1 MVNWSHTRTVKYQ
14 GSNHNDECRKLKC
27 AIFMNIFIQITDL
40 WAKPLMF
47 SAQFGTESPAA
58 SHVATPISV
67 LHTFSEV
74 LVG

>member
-1 MVNWSHTRTVKYQ
+1 MVNWDHAMTVKYQ
-14 GSNHNDECRKLKC
+14 GSNHNDEGRKLKC
-27 AIFMNIFIQITDL
+27 AIFMNFFFKLRDL

-47 SAQFGTESPAA
+47 SAQFGTESPVA

-67 LHTFSEV
+67 LHTFPEV

>member
-1 MVNWSHTRTVKYQ
+1 MTNA
-14 GSNHNDECRKLKC
+14 GSLGAQFLWTFLFKLW
-27 AIFMNIFIQITDL
+27 DL